1 MSDKLKIFTDL
12 LKEMFEMDKEDL
24 DFGIYRIMKLRK
36 NEIENFIDN
45 DLPLRVKEILSSYA
59 KDNLEIKKKMKKIE
73 DFCNELGVSIE
84 ELPETSEK
92 KKEYMELKKSLESG
106 TSLAEL
112 ETDVYS
118 KLYNF
123 FSRYYDEGDFISKR
137 RYKEGIYAIPYEGEE
152 VKLYWANHDQY
163 YIKTSEYFKNYSFV
177 SQEIKVNFKLVEVS
191 TELDNN
197 KEANDEKR
205 RFVLLDENFLEVDN
219 DEM

>member
-1 MSDKLKIFTDL
+1 MSDKLKRFTDL
-12 LKEMFEMDKEDL
+12 LKEMFEIDKADL
-24 DFGIYRIMKLRK
+24 DFGIYRILKLRK

-45 DLPLRVKEILSSYA
+45 DLPYKVKEILSSYT
-59 KDNLEIKKKMKKIE
+59 KDNLEIKNKMKKIE
-73 DFCNELGVSIE
+73 DSCNELGVSIE
-84 ELPETSEK
+84 ELPDTSEK
-92 KKEYMELKKSLESG
+92 KREYMELKKSLESG

-163 YIKTSEYFKNYSFV
+163 YIKTSEYFKNYSFI
-177 SQEIKVNFKLVEVS
+177 SQGIKVNFKLVDVS
-191 TELDNN
+191 TEKDNN
-197 KEANDEKR
+197 KEAKDEKR
-205 RFVLLDENFLEVDN
+205 RFVLLDENFVEVVI
-219 DEM
+219 MR